1 MADYFK
7 IVNQAGTVILDLR
20 QSTVFLL
27 LDTWRTAPAGDGTV
41 VETFQ
46 IGMTGTDS
54 TLRTN
59 IETLVTI
66 RQRVREFYIDP
77 MRNKSIW
84 LYAYS
89 DGESAKRA
97 LILEFDA
104 IPVEDAA
111 MTPLLGRGHTIY
123 QVSVLRLEAWEA
135 TATTQITSTENCTGG
150 LWPVNPGSSLY
161 GSLNARIKELAVSPG
176 SLGGAIYRLWIGIQ
190 PYYGTNDFS
199 FINSYFDGSWEVEAG
214 TASAGSF
221 VNDATASPAGTSS
234 NCLEV
239 TSVASSLTKVWWS
252 ILSNHSASN
261 YDAYLGD
268 WYVLGRMKV
277 DAGVCAVQLRYGIGK
292 TAGGENIEKTNDI
305 VYVSNTNWRLIEL
318 GKVSFP
324 PYGSTPATLTANPY
338 SALTLYLQ
346 QVSGTTTS
354 FKFDLVILI
363 PARHFVKANK
373 AYVYSG
379 IGTDF
384 LVREDGK
391 LDCMYSDEGGR
402 PEATYQDWEWPWDGG
417 FIVVAGER
425 ETSHDLTD
433 SVTLTLDYYT
443 RWLGHRV

>member
-1 MADYFK
+1 MADLFK

-20 QSTVFLL
+20 QSTIFLL
-27 LDTWRTAPAGDGTV
+27 LDTWRTASLGDGTV
-41 VETFQ
+41 SETFQ
-46 IGMTGTDS
+46 IGLTGTDA

-66 RQRVREFYIDP
+66 RQRVQEFYIDP

-97 LILEFDA
+97 LILDYDA

-111 MTPLLGRGHTIY
+111 MTPLLGRGQTIY
-123 QVSVLRLEAWEA
+123 QVSILRLEAWEA
-135 TATTQITSTENCTGG
+135 TATAQITGGASCTGG
-150 LWPVNPGSSLY
+150 LQAVNPGGSLY
-161 GSLNARIKELAVSPG
+161 GSLNARIKELAVSTG

-190 PYYGTNDFS
+190 PYYGTNNVT
-199 FINSYFDGSWEVEAG
+199 FINNYFDASWEVESG
-214 TASAGSF
+214 TAVDGAF
-221 VNDATASPAGTSS
+221 VNDATASPSGTSS

-239 TSVASSLTKVWWS
+239 TSVAASLTKTWWS
-252 ILSNHSASN
+252 ILSDHAGAN
-261 YDAYLGD
+261 YDAYLGE

-292 TAGGENIEKTNDI
+292 TAAGENIEKTNEI
-305 VYVSNTNWRLIEL
+305 VYVSNTGWRLIDL

-346 QVSGTTTS
+346 QVSGSTAS
-354 FKFDLVILI
+354 FKLDLVVLV
-363 PARHFVKANK
+363 PARHFVKAYK
-373 AYVYSG
+373 AYVYTT

-402 PEATYQDWEWPWDGG
+402 PEATFQDWEWPWDGG
-417 FIVVAGER
+417 FIVVAGEQ
-425 ETSHDLTD
+425 ENSHALTD
-433 SVTLTLDYYT
+433 TVTLTLDYYT